1 MRYYLFIAIL
11 FIGASISEGYA
22 QRIAYVD
29 QNLAIKDAAILKK
42 ADAEMDKIVKGWRD
56 TLGLLQKNYDVLY
69 ASFKKDSGSLSADSL
84 RKRKTELINIQL
96 QAKQYE
102 RLKLN
107 NVNGGDYAAHRKR
120 LLEPVGKRFREAVA
134 EVAKS
139 EKIDIVLTKDKII
152 VTSDAIDLTEKVA
165 AKLK

>member
-1 MRYYLFIAIL
+1 MKYYLFIAIL
-11 FIGASISEGYA
+11 FIVTSASQASA

-29 QNLAIKDAAILKK
+29 QNLAIKDAAVLKK
-42 ADAEMDKIVKGWRD
+42 AEAQLDKIVQSWRD

-69 ASFKKDSGSLSADSL
+69 AAFKKDSSSLSADSL
-84 RKRKTELINIQL
+84 RKRATELINMQL

-102 RLKLN
+102 RLKVN
-107 NVNGGDYAAHRKR
+107 NVNGGDYVAHRKR

-139 EKIDIVLTKDKII
+139 ENIDIVLTKDKII
-152 VTSDAIDLTEKVA
+152 VTSEAIDLTEKVA